1 MAIERLVDELDR
13 SYAEA
18 QERMSD
24 PAVYNDHRQ
33 AADGGRRLKE
43 LETPKRLAD
52 EWREAK
58 ENLEVARSDPGFADE
73 VPELEAQIDR
83 LEGELSARARR
94 ARPRRREGCDRRDQ
108 AGCGRR

>member
-33 AADGGRRLKE
+33 AADAGSRLKE

-52 EWREAK
+52 EWRQATRE
-58 ENLEVARSDPGFADE
+58 
-73 VPELEAQIDR
+73 
-83 LEGELSARARR
+83 
-94 ARPRRREGCDRRDQ
+94 PRRR
-108 AGCGRR
+108 A

>member
-24 PAVYNDHRQ
+24 PSVYNDHRQ
-33 AADGGRRLKE
+33 AADAGRRLKE

-52 EWREAK
+52 EWRQ
-58 ENLEVARSDPGFADE
+58 ARADLDAARGD
-73 VPELEAQIDR
+73 PELAGMAAE
-83 LEGELSARARR
+83 LESDVERIEERADARARR
-94 ARPRRREGCDRRDQ
+94 DAIRPTRRT
-108 AGCGRR
+108 